1 MNWPELECYL
11 VALSSRRMR
20 PDLVRTLP
28 FKRIL
33 VALNF
38 LHQHAPTLVEKVAWL
53 EELAEHGYTVLLD
66 SGCFS
71 LAHVK
76 AKELGIDPATAFM
89 IPPHDERWG
98 TEFDTHL
105 AFYTQVVQATQHVL
119 AGYVE
124 VDIGSLTD
132 RAATRAEGH
141 LAGIDPIP
149 AFRLFKDPLDQLPGL
164 LQAHDRICIAGTA
177 FCPMK
182 HRVHGW
188 HAVWRMWQEYN
199 PACKLHV
206 LGVTPC
212 STFNSFSFPSSD
224 SSTYSANSRYGQP
237 NGFYYAGS
245 DAAVPWAKTPKLGA
259 PGAAASVDMNVYCH
273 NVMAQAKNGLAVD
286 KAGFRQFLAEHSAP

>member
-1 MNWPELECYL
+1 MNWPEVEAYL

-20 PDLVRTLP
+20 PELVQTLP

-38 LHQHAPTLVEKVAWL
+38 LHEHAPTTTEKVAWL
-53 EELAEHGYTVLLD
+53 EAIAEHGYSVLLD

-71 LAHVK
+71 MVHIK
-76 AKELGIDPATAFM
+76 AKELGLDPATTFM
-89 IPPHDERWG
+89 IPPTDARWG
-98 TEFDTHL
+98 TAFTQHL
-105 AFYTQVVQATQHVL
+105 AFHTEVVQATRHLL

-124 VDIGSLTD
+124 VDIGSLAD
-132 RAATRAEGH
+132 RAGTRAQGA
-141 LAGIDPIP
+141 LLGLNPIP
-149 AFRLFKDPLDQLPGL
+149 AFRLFKDPLDALPAL
-164 LQAHDRICIAGTA
+164 LQAHPQLCIAGTA

-199 PACKLHV
+199 PECRLHV

-212 STFNSFSFPSSD
+212 STFNSFSFTSSD

-245 DAAVPWAKTPKLGA
+245 DASVAWAKTPRLGA
-259 PGAAASVDMNVYCH
+259 PGAAATVDMSVYCH
-273 NVMAQAKNGLAVD
+273 NIMSQAKNGLAVE
-286 KAGFRQFLAEHSAP
+286 KAALRNLLAPV

>member
-1 MNWPELECYL
+1 MNWPEIESYL

-20 PDLVRTLP
+20 PELVRTLP

-38 LHQHAPTLVEKVAWL
+38 LHEHAPTIVEKVAWL
-53 EELAEHGYTVLLD
+53 EELAAHGYSVLLD

-71 LAHVK
+71 LACKK
-76 AKELGIDPATAFM
+76 AKELGIPPPAMFM
-89 IPPHDERWG
+89 LSPSNEAWG
-98 TEFDTHL
+98 TEFDDHL
-105 AFYTQVVQATQHVL
+105 AFYTQVVQATQHLL

-124 VDIGSLTD
+124 VDIGSLAD

-149 AFRLFKDPLDQLPGL
+149 AFRLFKDPLDELPGL
-164 LQAHDRICIAGTA
+164 LQSHDRLCIAGTA

-188 HAVWRMWQEYN
+188 HTVWRMWQEYN
-199 PACKLHV
+199 PQCRLHV

-212 STFNSFSFPSSD
+212 SSFNSFSFTSSD

-245 DAAVPWAKTPKLGA
+245 DAAVPWAKTPKLGE

-273 NVMAQAKNGLAVD
+273 NIMAQAKNGLAVE
-286 KAGFRQFLAEHSAP
+286 KAELRELLASTTA